1 MSLKYSANTEKSPQ
15 PGHHVGLSAAS
26 SFLVSGF
33 LSISTVSLMKLFLLQ
48 LSLHAGQHVFHTPSQ
63 SVGLVNALDLG
74 IAVFGP

>member
-33 LSISTVSLMKLFLLQ
+33 LFDFNCIAHEIISPP
-48 LSLHAGQHVFHTPSQ
+48 A
-63 SVGLVNALDLG
+63 
-74 IAVFGP
+74 